1 MAPESLRDAAR
12 RQEPL
17 RDAASGAPPGEPL
30 VGEVVGPP
38 EPPGRVTLP
47 PWLARLFERER
58 PVPPTPASRGLRAL
72 LLVTAAT
79 VVIVEVV
86 NLAYA
91 AEAGWTLFVRS
102 FWALLRVIGFL
113 ALMRAVRYGR
123 LASRPFGL
131 ILAVTTVF
139 AVARLAEPR
148 TGDFLPPVP
157 VLVSFFVLLAE
168 CALIVWLLYRS
179 DAVHQH
185 LTGRQVRRHIPA
197 WVLTVRVAA
206 VTYAALLSVPLF
218 VAVGEAFTDE
228 RRQSAAVTL
237 AVLVAWFVLTIVS
250 GYIAAVA
257 SYFVLRG
264 HTWARWVVGIV
275 SVVVLATQPL
285 FCFVLLGVDGLI
297 RDGIPLIVTA
307 GLGLVALARSRGQA
321 TWYDPNVTD

>member
-1 MAPESLRDAAR
+1 M
-12 RQEPL
+12 
-17 RDAASGAPPGEPL
+17 
-30 VGEVVGPP
+30 
-38 EPPGRVTLP
+38 
-47 PWLARLFERER
+47 
-58 PVPPTPASRGLRAL
+58 PPTPASRWLRVL

-91 AEAGWTLFVRS
+91 TEAGWTLFVRS

-113 ALMRAVRYGR
+113 VLMRAVRYGR

-185 LTGRQVRRHIPA
+185 LTGRKVRRYIPG

-206 VTYAALLSVPLF
+206 VTYAALLTVPLF
-218 VAVGEAFTDE
+218 VAVGEAFTDD
-228 RRQSAAVTL
+228 RRQSGPVTL

-250 GYIAAVA
+250 GYVAAVA

-264 HTWARWVVGIV
+264 HKWARWVVALV
-275 SVVVLATQPL
+275 SVVVLVAQPA
-285 FCFVLLGVDGLI
+285 FCFILLGYDGLI

-321 TWYDPNVTD
+321 TWYDPSVTD

>member
-1 MAPESLRDAAR
+1 MGAPVGSISGMAQESLRDA
-12 RQEPL
+12 
-17 RDAASGAPPGEPL
+17 PPSGEPL

-38 EPPGRVTLP
+38 GPPGRADLP
-47 PWLARLFERER
+47 PWLARLFARER
-58 PVPPTPASRGLRAL
+58 PVPPTPASRWLRAL

-86 NLAYA
+86 NLRYTR
-91 AEAGWTLFVRS
+91 ELGFSLLVRS

-113 ALMRAVRYGR
+113 VLMRAVRYGR

-157 VLVSFFVLLAE
+157 VLVSFFVLAAE
-168 CALIVWLLYRS
+168 CAFVVWLLYRS

-185 LTGRQVRRHIPA
+185 LTGRPVRRHIPA

-206 VTYAALLSVPLF
+206 VTYAALLSVPLI
-218 VAVGEAFTDE
+218 VAVGEAFTSH
-228 RRQSAAVTL
+228 RRQSAPVTL
-237 AVLVAWFVLTIVS
+237 GLLIAWFLLTAVC
-250 GYIAAVA
+250 GYVAAVA

-264 HTWARWVVGIV
+264 HRWARWVVGFI
-275 SVVVLATQPL
+275 SVVVLVAQPF
-285 FCFVLLGVDGLI
+285 FCFALLGVDGLI
-297 RDGIPLIVTA
+297 RDGVPLIVTA